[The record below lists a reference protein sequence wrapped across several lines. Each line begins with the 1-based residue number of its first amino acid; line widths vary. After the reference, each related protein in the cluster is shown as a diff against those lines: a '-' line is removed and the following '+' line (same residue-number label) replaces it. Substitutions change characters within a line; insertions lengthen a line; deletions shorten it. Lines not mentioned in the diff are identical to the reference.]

1 MAAMVENS
9 TDNPLQNVRFPSNG
23 GTAHGYLALPESGVG
38 PGVVVI
44 QEWWGLT
51 SHVADVTNR
60 LAAEGFVALAPDLYG
75 GTTTHDAD
83 EAGKLMAQLPVEQA
97 ATDLGGA
104 VDFLL
109 GHDAVV
115 GRVGAV
121 GFCMGGGFVLVLAAQ
136 QGDKIGAAVP
146 FYGVLGEDY
155 PSFENLS
162 APMLGHF
169 GEQDTMAPPDAVKAL
184 ADRIEAESG
193 HRPDF
198 RLYPAGHAFFNDE
211 DHMGTYDPEQ
221 ATIAWN
227 ETLNFLRSNLR

>member
-1 MAAMVENS
+1 MA
-9 TDNPLQNVRFPSNG
+9 DNPLQNVSFPSNG
-23 GTAHGYLALPESGVG
+23 RTAHGYLALPESGAG

-51 SHVADVTNR
+51 AHIADVAHR

-83 EAGKLMAQLPVEQA
+83 EAGRLMQELPVDRA
-97 ATDLGGA
+97 ATDLAGA

-109 GHDAVV
+109 DHEAVV
-115 GRVGAV
+115 GRKVGAV

-155 PSFENLS
+155 PSFANLS
-162 APMLGHF
+162 APLLGHF
-169 GEQDTMAPPDAVKAL
+169 GEQDEMAGPDAVVAL
-184 ADRIEAESG
+184 ADRIEAEAG
-193 HRPDF
+193 RRPDF

-211 DHMGTYDPEQ
+211 NHLGTYDPDQ
-221 ATIAWN
+221 ARIAWN
-227 ETLNFLRSNLR
+227 ETVNFLRSNLR